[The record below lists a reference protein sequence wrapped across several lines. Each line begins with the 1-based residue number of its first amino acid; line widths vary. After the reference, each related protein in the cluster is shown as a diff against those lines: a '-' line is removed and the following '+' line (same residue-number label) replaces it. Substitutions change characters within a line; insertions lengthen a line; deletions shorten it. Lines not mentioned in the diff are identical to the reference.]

1 MIMIGWETMTKE
13 EKIQEYLNELF
24 PNPKCELNY
33 NKDYELLI
41 AVMLSAQTKDSRVN
55 VVTEKLF
62 GKYKNLEEL
71 SNASLSDLEMIIK
84 ELGNYKKKADG
95 VKKIAK
101 ELLQNYNGVV
111 PNNRKSL
118 ENMPMVGRKTTN
130 VVLSVL
136 FNEPNIAVD
145 THVFR
150 VSKRLKLAKEADD
163 VLKVEQKLKRHFKR
177 DTWCKLHHQLVLFG
191 RYYCTAKNPKC
202 ENCKLKEFCIYKKII

>member
-1 MIMIGWETMTKE
+1 MNEIVN
-13 EKIQEYLNELF
+13 YLDELI

-62 GKYKNLEEL
+62 SKYKTLEEL
-71 SNASLSDLEMIIK
+71 ANADISSLENIIR
-84 ELGNYKKKADG
+84 ELGNYKKKASG
-95 VKKIAK
+95 IKEIAK
-101 ELLQNYNGVV
+101 ELLLKYEGVV
-111 PNNRKSL
+111 PNNRNAL

-150 VSKRLKLAKEADD
+150 VSKRLKLAKEEDD
-163 VLKVEQKLKRHFKR
+163 VLKVEQKLKRHFKEI
-177 DTWCKLHHQLVLFG
+177 LGVNF
-191 RYYCTAKNPKC
+191 
-202 ENCKLKEFCIYKKII
+202 IIN

>member
-1 MIMIGWETMTKE
+1 MTKE
-13 EKIQEYLNELF
+13 EQIQEFLNELF

-62 GKYKNLEEL
+62 SKYKNLEEL
-71 SNASLSDLEMIIK
+71 SNASLNDLEIIIK
-84 ELGNYKKKADG
+84 ELGNYKKKASG

-101 ELLQNYNGVV
+101 ELLLNYNGDV
-111 PNNRKSL
+111 PNSRKVL

-150 VSKRLKLAKEADD
+150 VSKRLKLAKERDD

-177 DTWCKLHHQLVLFG
+177 NTWCKLHHQLVLFG
-191 RYYCTAKNPKC
+191 RYYCTAKNPRC
-202 ENCKLKEFCIYKKII
+202 DTCKLKGFCIYKK

>member
-1 MIMIGWETMTKE
+1 MIGWEIMTKE
-13 EKIQEYLNELF
+13 EDIQKFLDEII

-62 GKYKNLEEL
+62 SKYKNLDEL
-71 SNASLSDLEMIIK
+71 SNSSLSELENIIK
-84 ELGNYKKKADG
+84 ELGNYKKKAVG
-95 VKKIAK
+95 IKEISKI
-101 ELLQNYNGVV
+101 LLLNYNGVV
-111 PNNRKSL
+111 PKNRNAL

-150 VSKRLKLAKEADD
+150 VSKRLNLAKESDD
-163 VLKVEQKLKRHFKR
+163 VLKVEQKLKRHFKK

-191 RYYCTAKNPKC
+191 RYYCTAKNPNC
-202 ENCKLKEFCIYKKII
+202 ETCKLKEYCIYKK

>member
-1 MIMIGWETMTKE
+1 MIGWEIMTKE
-13 EKIQEYLNELF
+13 EQIQEFLNELF

-62 GKYKNLEEL
+62 SKYKNLEEL
-71 SNASLSDLEMIIK
+71 SNASLNDLEIIIK
-84 ELGNYKKKADG
+84 ELGNYKKKASG

-101 ELLQNYNGVV
+101 ELLLNYNGDV
-111 PNNRKSL
+111 PNSRKVL

-150 VSKRLKLAKEADD
+150 VSKRLKLAKERDD

-177 DTWCKLHHQLVLFG
+177 NTWCKLHHQLVLFG
-191 RYYCTAKNPKC
+191 RYYCTAKNPRC
-202 ENCKLKEFCIYKKII
+202 DTCKLKGFCIYKK

>member
-1 MIMIGWETMTKE
+1 MIGWEIMTKE
-13 EKIQEYLNELF
+13 EKIESYLNELI

-33 NKDYELLI
+33 NKDYEFLI

-62 GKYKNLEEL
+62 SKYKTLEEL
-71 SNASLSDLEMIIK
+71 ANADISSLENIIR
-84 ELGNYKKKADG
+84 ELGNYKKKAMG
-95 VKKIAK
+95 IKEIAK
-101 ELLQNYNGVV
+101 ELLLKYEGIV
-111 PNNRKSL
+111 PNNRNAL

-150 VSKRLKLAKEADD
+150 VSKRLKLAKEEDD

-177 DTWCKLHHQLVLFG
+177 DVWCKLHHQLVLFG

-202 ENCKLKEFCIYKKII
+202 ETCKLKEYCIYKKN

>member
-1 MIMIGWETMTKE
+1 MIMIGWEIMTKE
-13 EKIQEYLNELF
+13 EQIQEFLNELF

-62 GKYKNLEEL
+62 SKYKNLEEL
-71 SNASLSDLEMIIK
+71 SNASLNDLEIIIK
-84 ELGNYKKKADG
+84 ELGNYKKKASG

-101 ELLQNYNGVV
+101 ELLLNYNGDV
-111 PNNRKSL
+111 PNSRKVL

-150 VSKRLKLAKEADD
+150 VSKRLKLAKERDD

-177 DTWCKLHHQLVLFG
+177 NTWCKLHHQLVLFG
-191 RYYCTAKNPKC
+191 RYYCTAKNPRC
-202 ENCKLKEFCIYKKII
+202 DTCKLKGFCIYKK